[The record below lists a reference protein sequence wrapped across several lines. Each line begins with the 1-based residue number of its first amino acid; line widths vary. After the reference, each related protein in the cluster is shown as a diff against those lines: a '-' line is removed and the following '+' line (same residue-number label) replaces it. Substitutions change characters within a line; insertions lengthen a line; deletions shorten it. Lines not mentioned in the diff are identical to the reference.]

1 MRQPTRSTNPQS
13 WARHAQAANGFG
25 DAIILETPSGPARG
39 HAAGNGTA
47 RPDGAWSVVTDAARA
62 LFDAVRALSDA
73 ARARAAERRQR
84 RLARETFL
92 VLNGLDG
99 RTLRDLGFDRS
110 EIASVACEVAGLA
123 APTRTH
129 PARFTQRR

>member
-1 MRQPTRSTNPQS
+1 MQQHAITTIDPS
-13 WARHAQAANGFG
+13 WAHRARMANGFG
-25 DAIILETPSGPARG
+25 DAFVLEAAPAPAPGRSAEHDEAPSLRWM
-39 HAAGNGTA
+39 
-47 RPDGAWSVVTDAARA
+47 DVVANALRAFADAARA
-62 LFDAVRALSDA
+62 HA
-73 ARARAAERRQR
+73 ARRRQR

-123 APTRTH
+123 DATRPHPERFPTGR
-129 PARFTQRR
+129 